1 MGIDKLYH
9 LIVGAVITTAVGYT
23 GTHMGYTNAWDI
35 GLGLGIVAGI
45 GKEIYDYKHK
55 DKHTPELLDAVATIA
70 GSFVVYYYVQF

>member
-45 GKEIYDYKHK
+45 GK
-55 DKHTPELLDAVATIA
+55 
-70 GSFVVYYYVQF
+70 